1 MSRFYITTTL
11 PYVNAKPH
19 IGFALEIIEADA
31 IARFHRLIGED
42 VVFNTGTDEHGT
54 KIYEKAQELGQ
65 EPQAYC
71 DEMAA
76 HFREIKTLLHLSCT
90 NFIRTT
96 DVQHVV
102 AAQEFWRRCAA
113 NGDIYKKQYAVK
125 YCVGCELEKTDSDLV
140 DGKCPDHPKMELQL
154 IEEENYFFRFSKY
167 QDRLLQLYRNN
178 PEFVVPKKRL
188 NEIVAFVERGLQD
201 FSISRLKAKM
211 PWGIAVPGDEE
222 HVMYVWFDAL
232 VNYIST
238 LGWPSHNASCSVA
251 GRPVSDTES
260 NASDFEKFWPGVQIA
275 GKDNLRQQSAMWQAM
290 LFSAGIESS
299 KQILINGFITVDGM
313 KMSKS
318 LGNVIAPEEL
328 VSKFGVDGTR
338 YLLLSGAPIGEDIDV
353 TWDKLT
359 EKYNADLANGL
370 GNLVSRVLKLAE
382 RSTEYEVRSTSE
394 LPREFLELMNAYR
407 LNEGLEYIWRIVR
420 EANRFIEENKPW
432 ELVKSDTEKFEM
444 VMKKLLEDLTL
455 LSNLLAPFL
464 PETSEKIQTM
474 LTERTTGILFQRIY
488 LLTKML

>member
-1 MSRFYITTTL
+1 MSKFYITTTL

-19 IGFALEIIEADA
+19 IGFALEIVEADA

-54 KIYEKAQELGQ
+54 KIYEKAVEVGKTP
-65 EPQAYC
+65 EEYC

-76 HFREIKTLLHLSCT
+76 HFREIKDLLNLSYT

-96 DVQHVV
+96 DAHHVEAVQK
-102 AAQEFWRRCAA
+102 FWRRCDA

-125 YCVGCELEKTDSDLV
+125 YCVGCELEKTDSDLT
-140 DGKCPDHPKMELQL
+140 DGRCPDHPKMEPQL

-167 QDRLLQLYRNN
+167 QDRLLELYRERPNFVL
-178 PEFVVPKKRL
+178 PEKRL
-188 NEIVAFVERGLQD
+188 NEIRAFVERGLQD
-201 FSISRLKAKM
+201 FSISRLKTKL
-211 PWGIAVPGDEE
+211 PWGIPVPGNDE

-238 LGWPSHNASCSVA
+238 LGWPSSTEATA
-251 GRPVSDTES
+251 GEVG
-260 NASDFEKFWPGVQIA
+260 NQNNFEQFWPGVQIA

-290 LFSAGIESS
+290 LFSAGIEPS

-328 VSKFGVDGTR
+328 VAKYGIDGTR
-338 YLLLSGAPIGEDIDV
+338 YLLLSGAPIGDDADV

-370 GNLVSRVLKLAE
+370 GNLVSRVLKLVE
-382 RSTEYEVRSTSE
+382 KLSEVRSQKSKVE
-394 LPREFLELMNAYR
+394 LPQEFLGLLKNYR
-407 LNEGLEYIWRIVR
+407 LSEGLDYVWRIVR
-420 EANRFIEENKPW
+420 ENNRYIEETKPW
-432 ELVKSDTEKFEM
+432 ELAKTDVKKFEE
-444 VMKKLLEDLTL
+444 VMQKLLEELALIAELLT
-455 LSNLLAPFL
+455 SFL
-464 PETSEKIQTM
+464 PETSETIGKM
-474 LTERTTGILFQRIY
+474 LMERKGGILFQRIV
-488 LLTKML
+488 